1 VVVENNALK
10 NEETST
16 KGKERKDSAVQTVR
30 HFIKYEIRFA
40 SAAASTR
47 TTKDIKDEDEDE
59 NVHTYKA
66 CCG

>member
-1 VVVENNALK
+1 MPSKMKRRQRKER
-10 NEETST
+10 